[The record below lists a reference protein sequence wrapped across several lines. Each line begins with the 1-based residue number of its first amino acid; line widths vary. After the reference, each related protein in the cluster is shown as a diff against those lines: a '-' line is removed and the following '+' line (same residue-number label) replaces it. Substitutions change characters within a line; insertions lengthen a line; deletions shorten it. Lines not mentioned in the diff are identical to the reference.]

1 LARAA
6 TTGSEQE
13 VGHVGPC
20 EDKEEP
26 PAAVAVLQRRA
37 GIMFSGNTGAV
48 VSSEE
53 GLATS
58 APSYGLVKDVLAA
71 VDALPHEL
79 FDRHAEHRP
88 CGLLDKYGAQGMLIG
103 DVLGLPLMP
112 WVLAEPVGKAAAKLP
127 KDIPNEVKKKKKKL
141 KRAGADPAAAE
152 AAVLCRR
159 VSLSLPSADEI
170 KAAWKRVA
178 KAKRQEESAAAPAA
192 PAPAAPAPSASPAP
206 ESAASAHECS
216 DACSAG
222 MCPRAKAMY
231 DMATSQE
238 ASLAITAAFVV
249 LRFLQSRSDPNLNEK
264 LELAQVR
271 YRHALRRLQCAYP
284 GELCGFSQNSAR
296 EMVHWA
302 IRVEALAGPVPAA
315 RAAACKVGF
324 DFNTAVSNTRNQ
336 LEMARDRS

>member
-1 LARAA
+1 M
-6 TTGSEQE
+6 
-13 VGHVGPC
+13 GHVGPC

-26 PAAVAVLQRRA
+26 PAAVAVAVLQRRA

-58 APSYGLVKDVLAA
+58 APSYGLMKDV
-71 VDALPHEL
+71 VKVVEALPAAL
-79 FDRHAEHRP
+79 FDRSRRAP
-88 CGLLDKYGAQGMLIG
+88 
-103 DVLGLPLMP
+103 
-112 WVLAEPVGKAAAKLP
+112 PVWAP
-127 KDIPNEVKKKKKKL
+127 RQVR
-141 KRAGADPAAAE
+141 RAGHAHW
-152 AAVLCRR
+152 RR
-159 VSLSLPSADEI
+159 P
-170 KAAWKRVA
+170 R
-178 KAKRQEESAAAPAA
+178 APADAVGAGGARRQGRGQA
-192 PAPAAPAPSASPAP
+192 P
-206 ESAASAHECS
+206 
-216 DACSAG
+216 
-222 MCPRAKAMY
+222 KA
-231 DMATSQE
+231 
-238 ASLAITAAFVV
+238 
-249 LRFLQSRSDPNLNEK
+249 K